1 MHQSCGGF
9 LMRHMQ
15 VSESAIITAPATAVY
30 AIIADY
36 QHGHPR
42 ILPKQYFRDL
52 TVEAGG
58 VGAGTVINFKAGMP
72 GFMRAAHATIT
83 EPEPGRVLVETNAG
97 SPPVFVTSFTVDPV
111 QNGTAARVQIM
122 TKWDTSPGIQGMIE
136 RLAFPPLLRRMYRA
150 ELRQLGEVMRQ
161 P

>member
-1 MHQSCGGF
+1 
-9 LMRHMQ
+9 MQ
-15 VSESAIITAPATAVY
+15 VSQSATIAAPATAVY

-36 QHGHPR
+36 HNGHPR

-52 TVEAGG
+52 RVEAGG

-97 SPPVFVTSFTVDPV
+97 PPPVFISTFIVDPV

-122 TKWDTSPGIQGMIE
+122 TEWDPSPGILGMIE
-136 RLAFPPLLRRMYRA
+136 RFTIPSLFRRMYRA